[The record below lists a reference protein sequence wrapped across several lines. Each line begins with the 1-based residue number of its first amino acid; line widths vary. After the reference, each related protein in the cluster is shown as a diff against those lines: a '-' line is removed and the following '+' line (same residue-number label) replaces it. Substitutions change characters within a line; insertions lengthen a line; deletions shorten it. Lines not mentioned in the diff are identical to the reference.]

1 MRPIKLTLEGFTSF
15 RTRQTLD
22 FSTLDL
28 FAITGLTGSGKSSLL
43 DAITYG
49 LYGKVSRKSNI
60 DELVSQ
66 GATDLKVEFQFSV
79 QQTEYKILRT
89 WRYRPSTP
97 VTKCLLDKLQN
108 EKWER
113 CDRTVKIEDILRMD
127 FDTFTRVIVLPQGQF
142 DEFLKGNGQKR
153 RELLRQLAGFEIFE
167 RMRKEASER
176 TKRLKDEREARERL
190 LAEIQAPTEAEIR
203 EKQEQLK
210 ALEEQIPQLA
220 EAATTAQ
227 KLLDEEE
234 RLFTQIQRRSE
245 LQQDLAK
252 LEAKGA
258 TIASL
263 QQKLKEAQSAN
274 NLQTDWRLLQDAQD
288 QAVKAEK
295 AVKAATEKLTKAQAE
310 LKAQYQKYELFKTQ
324 QTAVIEQLEVRERNL
339 TTAKAY
345 EEQRQQYEQEVTKV
359 SKTFKSKEQQ
369 CSEVEKD
376 LQSAQKKEKAA
387 REQLATAN
395 EKLAKSSPG
404 GSRLEILNQVI
415 SSFNQWENINKTAQA
430 SRKKWGKAVQD
441 YQKAESDFNKATS
454 QQQQAE
460 AKFQSAKV
468 ALKEVEISNAIATQ
482 HNHAAAIRASLQP
495 GDICSVCG
503 GVYPE
508 LHQLPSWEESAVVDT
523 TRLQESVTESERF
536 HTQARDALTKTQT
549 KLETLQQQELEC
561 RQDWE
566 SHEAELTQCQ
576 AKISTVLDN
585 ENWEVSILKQE
596 HQTLIDS
603 NTQYQEA
610 LAAQTKVVNE
620 LEKLDVALQFA
631 QKSHAAI
638 LAEIQATSQE
648 LEHRQR
654 NFKEVQTKLNELTN
668 GKSYETLRQS
678 LDREKKALEHQQKT
692 IEESYQTAQKNVIQ
706 VQEADKQ
713 AREIAESSRT
723 KKAQLEAQWTRGLQ
737 SVNFTYKSFQEAQST
752 LAEQEKWK
760 NEITDYNNKQVDLSS
775 RIKEVT
781 TSIGDRITNEQL
793 LAQRRQAKRSA
804 DEKVQQTSSQQAKL
818 SAEMKVALD
827 RQQQAKQLLEQQ
839 SKLAEQEQIYH
850 TLSRNLKSDEFQDY
864 ILENLQSELVDCA
877 TERLKELTDS
887 RYALRIQEGEY
898 WVEDNWNGGE
908 IRRVRTLSG
917 GETFATSLSMALALS
932 EKLSMGVELGSLF
945 LDEGFGTLDA
955 ETLESVTKILR
966 SLGQQDRLI
975 GVITHIQALAEQLPT
990 QVKVNKSPEGSRLV
1004 VEAF

>member
-15 RTRQTLD
+15 RTRQTID

-28 FAITGLTGSGKSSLL
+28 FAITGPTGAGKSSLL
-43 DAITYG
+43 DAITYA
-49 LYGKVSRKSNI
+49 LYGKVARKSNI

-66 GATDLKVEFQFSV
+66 GATELKVEFQFSV
-79 QQTEYKILRT
+79 QQTEYKVVRT
-89 WRYRPSTP
+89 WRYRPSSP
-97 VTKCLLDKLQN
+97 KLDFLFDKLQN
-108 EKWER
+108 RKWER
-113 CDRTVKIEDILRMD
+113 CERTLKVEDILRMD
-127 FDTFTRVIVLPQGQF
+127 FDTFTRVIVLPQNQF
-142 DEFLKGNGQKR
+142 DEFLKGNSTKR

-176 TKRLKDEREARERL
+176 TKRLKDEREARERFL
-190 LAEIQAPTEAEIR
+190 SEIHAPTEAEIG
-203 EKQEQLK
+203 EKQEQLQ
-210 ALEEQIPQLA
+210 ALEDKIPRLT
-220 EAATTAQ
+220 EAASNAH

-234 RLFTQIQRRSE
+234 RLFTQIKRQAE
-245 LQQDLAK
+245 LQKDLAK
-252 LEAKGA
+252 LETKST

-263 QQKLKEAQSAN
+263 QQKLKQAQTAN
-274 NLQTDWRLLQDAQD
+274 NLQADWRLLQESQN
-288 QAVKAEK
+288 QAIKAEN
-295 AVKAATEKLTKAQAE
+295 AAKIAAQKLTQAQTDLE
-310 LKAQYQKYELFKTQ
+310 IQHQKYELFKTQ
-324 QTAVIEQLEVRERNL
+324 QTEVREQLEVRERNL

-345 EEQRQQYEQEVTKV
+345 EEQRQQYEQEVTKA
-359 SKTFKSKEQQ
+359 SKIFKSKEQQ
-369 CSEVEKD
+369 CSEAEKD
-376 LQSAQKKEKAA
+376 LQSVQKKEKAA
-387 REQLATAN
+387 REQLNTAN
-395 EKLAKSSPG
+395 KKLAKSSPG

-415 SSFNQWENINKTAQA
+415 SSLTQWENINKTAQA
-430 SRKKWGKAVQD
+430 SRKKWEKTLQD

-468 ALKEVEISNAIATQ
+468 ALKEAEKANVLATQ
-482 HNHAAAIRASLQP
+482 HNHAAALRSSLQP

-508 LHQLPSWEESAVVDT
+508 VHQLPSWEESAVVDT
-523 TRLQESVTESERF
+523 TRLQESATTTERF
-536 HTQARDALTKTQT
+536 YTQTRDELTKTQT
-549 KLETLQQQELEC
+549 KLETLQQQELES

-576 AKISTVLDN
+576 AKISTVLDT
-585 ENWEVSILKQE
+585 ENWEISALKQE

-603 NTQYQEA
+603 NNQYQET

-648 LEHRQR
+648 VEHRQR

-737 SVNFTYKSFQEAQST
+737 SVNFSQKSFQEAQST
-752 LAEQEKWK
+752 LVEQEKWK

-887 RYALRIQEGEY
+887 RYALIIQDGEY

-945 LDEGFGTLDA
+945 LDEGFGTLDT

-966 SLGQQDRLI
+966 TLGQQDRLI
-975 GVITHIQALAEQLPT
+975 GVITHIRALAEQLPT

-1004 VEAF
+1004 VETF